1 MELRDIPQVKSIDRE
16 AFPTVWPPP
25 PLQRDITNRSASLLV
40 AVIPN
45 GNEILDSEIP
55 KTLPRMQSKLESF
68 IRRFLPSWIQERG
81 AESLQPS
88 EPVLGYVSIWAMGSD
103 AHITA
108 IAVDKKHQREGV
120 GELLLIGTVI
130 SSLDRQLEC
139 VTLEVRESNEAAQ
152 HLYLKYGFEHVG
164 VRKNYYRDNHE
175 DAFVMTTKPI
185 ALPDYQRLFRQ
196 LTLAHKKRWGYS
208 WNL

>member
-1 MELRDIPQVKSIDRE
+1 MELRDIPQVKSIDRQ

-45 GNEILDSEIP
+45 GNGILDSEIP
-55 KTLPRMQSKLESF
+55 KTLPRTQSKLEGF
-68 IRRFLPSWIQERG
+68 IRRLLPSWIPNGRSG
-81 AESLQPS
+81 SLQSP
-88 EPVLGYVSIWAMGSD
+88 EPVLGYVSIWTMGSD

-108 IAVDKKHQREGV
+108 IAVDKTHQREGV

-130 SSLDRQLEC
+130 SSLDRDLDC
-139 VTLEVRESNEAAQ
+139 VTLEVRESNKAAQ
-152 HLYLKYGFEHVG
+152 HLYLKYGFDYVG

-175 DAFVMTTKPI
+175 NALIMTTKPI
-185 ALPDYQRLFRQ
+185 ASPDYQRLFHQ
-196 LTLAHKKRWGYS
+196 LTSTHKKRWGYD